1 MCGRFALTVTPE
13 LLKKVFGY
21 EELPNFPPLT
31 NISPTQ
37 PVVTI
42 TQDHQKRHFQL
53 MRWGFIPS
61 WVKDPADFPLLFNA
75 RSETVSEKP
84 AFRTVIRHRRC
95 LIPASGFYEWLN
107 DGKVKV
113 PFLIAMKDR
122 SPLALAGIWETYSG
136 GDGSE
141 IDTVAI
147 ITTSA
152 NAEVAPLH
160 NRMPAIILP
169 PDFSLWLDSSAP
181 NLMEAVS
188 LLRSAPDGLLEIEPC
203 DPVKGPLTLEKHP
216 LKRPKDQNKTRKS
229 DQFDL
234 F

>member
-21 EELPNFPPLT
+21 AELPNFPPLT

-75 RSETVSEKP
+75 RSESVSEKP
-84 AFRTVIRHRRC
+84 AFRTAIRHRRC

-113 PFLIAMKDR
+113 PFLIEMKDR

-160 NRMPAIILP
+160 NRMPAIISP

-181 NLMEAVS
+181 NLTEALS
-188 LLRSAPDGLLEIEPC
+188 LLRPAPEGLLEIEPY
-203 DPVKGPLTLEKHP
+203 DPVKGPLTLEKNP
-216 LKRPKDQNKTRKS
+216 PMIPKNENQPRKS

>member
-21 EELPNFPPLT
+21 AELPNFPPLT

-53 MRWGFIPS
+53 MRWGIIPS

-84 AFRTVIRHRRC
+84 AFRTAIRHRRC

-107 DGKVKV
+107 YGKVKV

-160 NRMPAIILP
+160 NRMPAIISP

-181 NLMEAVS
+181 NLTEALS
-188 LLRSAPDGLLEIEPC
+188 LLRPAPDGLLEIEPY
-203 DPVKGPLTLEKHP
+203 DPVKGPLTLENNP
-216 LKRPKDQNKTRKS
+216 PMIPKNENQPRKS

>member
-13 LLKKVFGY
+13 LLKKVFCY

-84 AFRTVIRHRRC
+84 AFRTAIRHRRC

-169 PDFSLWLDSSAP
+169 PDFSLWLDSSTP
-181 NLMEAVS
+181 NLAEALS
-188 LLRSAPDGLLEIEPC
+188 LLRPAPDGLLEIEPC
-203 DPVKGPLTLEKHP
+203 DPVKGPLTLEKNP
-216 LKRPKDQNKTRKS
+216 PMIPKNENQTRKP

>member
-1 MCGRFALTVTPE
+1 
-13 LLKKVFGY
+13 
-21 EELPNFPPLT
+21 
-31 NISPTQ
+31 
-37 PVVTI
+37 
-42 TQDHQKRHFQL
+42 
-53 MRWGFIPS
+53 
-61 WVKDPADFPLLFNA
+61 
-75 RSETVSEKP
+75 
-84 AFRTVIRHRRC
+84 
-95 LIPASGFYEWLN
+95 
-107 DGKVKV
+107 
-113 PFLIAMKDR
+113 MKDR
-122 SPLALAGIWETYSG
+122 SPLALAGVWETYSG

-160 NRMPAIILP
+160 NRMPAIISP

-181 NLMEAVS
+181 NLTEALS
-188 LLRSAPDGLLEIEPC
+188 LLRPAPDGLLEIEPY

-216 LKRPKDQNKTRKS
+216 LKRPKDENKTRKS

>member
-84 AFRTVIRHRRC
+84 AFRTAIRHRRC

-160 NRMPAIILP
+160 NRMPAIISP

-181 NLMEAVS
+181 NLMEALS
-188 LLRSAPDGLLEIEPC
+188 LLRPAPDGLLEIEPYG
-203 DPVKGPLTLEKHP
+203 PVKGPLTLENNP
-216 LKRPKDQNKTRKS
+216 LMIPKNENQPRKS

>member
-13 LLKKVFGY
+13 LLKKVFGF

-37 PVVTI
+37 PVATI
-42 TQDHQKRHFQL
+42 TQNHQKRHFQL

-61 WVKDPADFPLLFNA
+61 WVKDPEDFPLLFNA
-75 RSETVSEKP
+75 RSETASEKP
-84 AFRTVIRHRRC
+84 AFRAAIRHRRC
-95 LIPASGFYEWLN
+95 LVPASGFYEWQH
-107 DGKVKV
+107 DGKVKI

-147 ITTSA
+147 MTTSA

-160 NRMPAIILP
+160 NRMPAIISP
-169 PDFSLWLDSSAP
+169 PEFSLWLDSSAS
-181 NLMEAVS
+181 NLTEALS
-188 LLRSAPDGLLEIEPC
+188 LLRPAQDGLLEIEPY
-203 DPVKGPLTLEKHP
+203 DPMKGPLILEKNP
-216 LKRPKDQNKTRKS
+216 QKTPKNENKPRKS

>member
-13 LLKKVFGY
+13 VLRKLFGY
-21 EELPNFPPLT
+21 EETPNFPPLS

-37 PVVTI
+37 PIATVTYEHDI
-42 TQDHQKRHFQL
+42 RHFRL

-61 WVKDPADFPLLFNA
+61 WVKDSADFPLLINA
-75 RSETVSEKP
+75 RSESVSEKP
-84 AFRTVIRHRRC
+84 AFRAAIRHRRC
-95 LIPASGFYEWLN
+95 LIPASGFYEWKHEN
-107 DGKVKV
+107 ATKM
-113 PFLIAMKDR
+113 PFLISNRDQT
-122 SPLALAGIWETYSG
+122 PLALAGIWETYSG

-152 NAEVAPLH
+152 NGDVAPLH

-181 NLMEAVS
+181 NLAEPLS
-188 LLRSAPDGLLEIEPC
+188 LLRPAPDGLLETKPH
-203 DPVKGPLTLEKHP
+203 DPVKGPLTLEKSP
-216 LKRPKDQNKTRKS
+216 VRSSKKEDKPGKS